1 VEEGTS
7 TALAA
12 IKPGAVIDGFSVGP
26 LAFTGG
32 AAWLYSVTHPEHPG
46 PLLMKVPRIGVD
58 QPAESL
64 IGFETECMILPV
76 LQGLHAPRFVAAGPI
91 DEVPYLV
98 MEWVQGPSLASWVKD
113 GGVEPERVAALGEL
127 VARAASSLH
136 RQDII
141 HFDIKPDNV
150 IIRPSDEATLIDF
163 GFSRHA
169 HFPDLFAEGSRGAAG
184 SWPYISPEQLD
195 GVRSDARSDQFAIGV
210 SLYELAT
217 GRLPF
222 DVPLTLREARNR
234 AWVEPAP
241 PRAVQKDFPPW
252 LQEVILKCLE
262 PDPAQRYASCAQ
274 LAHVLSQPESVELTA
289 RAARVKSPGF
299 FGQLRRGFG
308 HYGKSH
314 TPVKAPARQIAA
326 APLIMVAVDT
336 QLDDPGLLQALG
348 DATQRA
354 LLRSPDSRLA
364 CVTVITDDTLREEP
378 DSSESERQHEYR
390 VRLHHWVR
398 RFGLP
403 ERRLSLHVFETNDPA
418 RVIIEFSRANH
429 VDVVLIGGSHEQ
441 GRRVSFGRTVMTR
454 VAEEAPCSVHIIRPV
469 EYQGVASPPRGA

>member
-1 VEEGTS
+1 M
-7 TALAA
+7 AA
-12 IKPGAVIDGFSVGP
+12 ITPGATIDGFTIGALS
-26 LAFTGG
+26 FSGG

-58 QPAESL
+58 QPTESL
-64 IGFETECMILPV
+64 IGFETECMILPS
-76 LQGLHAPRFVAAGPI
+76 LQGVHAPRFIAAGPI

-98 MEWVQGPSLASWVKD
+98 MEWVPGFSLGDYVKR
-113 GGVEPERVAALGEL
+113 GIVAPERVAQLGSL
-127 VARAASSLH
+127 GARAASSLH
-136 RQDII
+136 RQNVI

-169 HFPDLFAEGSRGAAG
+169 HFPDLFSEGSRGAAG

-195 GVRSDARSDQFAIGV
+195 GARTDARSDQFAIGA

-217 GRLPF
+217 GQLPF
-222 DVPLTLREARNR
+222 DIPHSLREARNR
-234 AWVEPAP
+234 SWVEPTP
-241 PRAVQKDFPPW
+241 PRALDKDFPPW

-262 PDPAQRYASCAQ
+262 PDAEERYASCAQ

-289 RAARVKSPGF
+289 RAERVTSPGL
-299 FGQLRRGFG
+299 FGQLRRGFH
-308 HYGKSH
+308 HYGKARG
-314 TPVKAPARQIAA
+314 PVRAPARQIAA

-336 QLDDPGLLQALG
+336 QVDDPGLLQALG

-354 LLRSPDSRLA
+354 LLRSPESRLA
-364 CVTVITDDTLREEP
+364 CVTVITERATREEP
-378 DSSESERQHEYR
+378 DSSESERYHEYR

-403 ERRLSLHVFETNDPA
+403 ERRLSLHVFETSDPS
-418 RVIIEFSRANH
+418 RIIVEFARANH
-429 VDVVLIGGSHEQ
+429 VDVVLLGGSHEQ

-469 EYQGVASPPRGA
+469 EYQGQETPEAPEATEP

>member
-1 VEEGTS
+1 VPGV
-7 TALAA
+7 AA
-12 IKPGAVIDGFSVGP
+12 ITPGATIDGYTVGA

-46 PLLMKVPRIGVD
+46 ALLMKVPRIGVD
-58 QPAESL
+58 QPTESL
-64 IGFETECMILPV
+64 IGFETECMILPA
-76 LQGLHAPRFVAAGPI
+76 LQGLHAPRFIDAGPI

-98 MEWVQGPSLASWVKD
+98 MEWVSGQRLTSYVKAE
-113 GGVEPERVAALGEL
+113 GLEPDRVAQLGAL

-136 RQDII
+136 RQDVI

-150 IIRPSDEATLIDF
+150 IIRPTDEATLIDF

-169 HFPDLFAEGSRGAAG
+169 HFPDLFSEGSRGAAG

-195 GVRSDARSDQFAIGV
+195 GVRTDARSDQFSIGA

-222 DVPLTLREARNR
+222 DVPQTLREARNR
-234 AWVEPAP
+234 SWVEPVP
-241 PRAVQKDFPPW
+241 PRALNKDFPPW
-252 LQEVILKCLE
+252 LQEVLLKCLE
-262 PDPAQRYASCAQ
+262 PDPAERYASCAQ

-289 RAARVKSPGF
+289 RSERMASPGF
-299 FGQLRRGFG
+299 FGQLRRGFR
-308 HYGKSH
+308 HYGKARA
-314 TPVKAPARQIAA
+314 PVNAPARQIAA

-336 QLDDPGLLQALG
+336 QVDDPGLLQALG

-354 LLRSPDSRLA
+354 LLRSPESRLA
-364 CVTVITDDTLREEP
+364 CVTVITESLARELP
-378 DSSESERQHEYR
+378 DSSESERFHEYR
-390 VRLHHWVR
+390 IRLHHWVR

-403 ERRLSLHVFETNDPA
+403 ERRLSLHVFDTSDPS
-418 RVIIEFSRANH
+418 RVIIEFARANH
-429 VDVVLIGGSHEQ
+429 VDVVLLGGSHEQ

-469 EYQGVASPPRGA
+469 EYQGVAAPLSAEETGE

>member
-1 VEEGTS
+1 M
-7 TALAA
+7 AA
-12 IKPGAVIDGFSVGP
+12 ITPGATIDGFTIGA

-32 AAWLYSVTHPEHPG
+32 AAWLYSVTHPDHPR

-58 QPAESL
+58 QPTESL
-64 IGFETECMILPV
+64 IGFETECMILPA
-76 LQGLHAPRFVAAGPI
+76 LQGVHAPRFIAAGPI
-91 DEVPYLV
+91 DETPYLV
-98 MEWVQGPSLASWVKD
+98 MEWVAGFSLGHYAKRGV
-113 GGVEPERVAALGEL
+113 VEPERVAQLGSM

-136 RQDII
+136 RQDVI
-141 HFDIKPDNV
+141 HFDIKPDNI

-169 HFPDLFAEGSRGAAG
+169 HFPDLFLEGSRAAAG

-195 GVRSDARSDQFAIGV
+195 GVRTDARSDQFAIGA

-217 GRLPF
+217 GQLPF
-222 DVPLTLREARNR
+222 DVPSTLREARNR
-234 AWVEPAP
+234 AWVEPVP
-241 PRAVQKDFPPW
+241 PRALDKRFPPW

-262 PDPAQRYASCAQ
+262 PDAGERYASCAQ

-289 RAARVKSPGF
+289 RAERMTSPGLL
-299 FGQLRRGFG
+299 GQLRRSFQ
-308 HYGKSH
+308 HYGKARG
-314 TPVKAPARQIAA
+314 PVRAPARQIAA

-336 QLDDPGLLQALG
+336 QVDDVELLQALG

-364 CVTVITDDTLREEP
+364 CVTVITERTLREEP
-378 DSSESERQHEYR
+378 DSSESERYHEYR

-403 ERRLSLHVFETNDPA
+403 ERRLSLHVFETNEPA
-418 RVIIEFSRANH
+418 RVIIEFARANH

-469 EYQGVASPPRGA
+469 EYEGPAAPEPPDPIER

>member
-1 VEEGTS
+1 MSAVS
-7 TALAA
+7 V
-12 IKPGAVIDGFSVGP
+12 IRPGASIDGFTIGA

-32 AAWLYSVTHPEHPG
+32 AAWLYQVTHPDHSG

-58 QPAESL
+58 QPTESL
-64 IGFETECMILPV
+64 IGFETECMILPA
-76 LQGLHAPRFVAAGPI
+76 LQGVHAPAFVAAGPI

-98 MEWVQGPSLASWVKD
+98 MEWVPGQGLAQWITD
-113 GGVEPERVAALGEL
+113 GGVEPERVAFLGAL
-127 VARAASSLH
+127 VAKAASSLH
-136 RQDII
+136 RQDVI

-169 HFPDLFAEGSRGAAG
+169 HFPDLFSEGSRAAAG

-195 GVRSDARSDQFAIGV
+195 GVRADARSDQFALGA

-222 DVPLTLREARNR
+222 DVPQTLREAHNR
-234 AWVEPAP
+234 SWVEPVP
-241 PRAVQKDFPPW
+241 PRALKRDFPPW
-252 LQEVILKCLE
+252 LQEVILRCLE
-262 PDPAQRYASCAQ
+262 PDPEDRYASCAQ

-289 RAARVKSPGF
+289 RSERVSAPGLL
-299 FGQLRRGFG
+299 GQLRRGFH
-308 HYGKSH
+308 HYGKVRS
-314 TPVKAPARQIAA
+314 PAKAPARQIAA

-336 QLDDPGLLQALG
+336 QVDDPGLLQALG

-354 LLRSPDSRLA
+354 LLRSPDTRLA
-364 CVTVITDDTLREEP
+364 CVTVITERDVREEP
-378 DSSESERQHEYR
+378 DSSESERYHEFR

-418 RVIIEFSRANH
+418 RVIIEFARANH
-429 VDVVLIGGSHEQ
+429 VDVVVIGGSHEQ
-441 GRRVSFGRTVMTR
+441 GRRVAFGRTVMTR
-454 VAEEAPCSVHIIRPV
+454 VAEEAPCSVHIIRPI
-469 EYQGVASPPRGA
+469 EYQGAAAKEDPQP